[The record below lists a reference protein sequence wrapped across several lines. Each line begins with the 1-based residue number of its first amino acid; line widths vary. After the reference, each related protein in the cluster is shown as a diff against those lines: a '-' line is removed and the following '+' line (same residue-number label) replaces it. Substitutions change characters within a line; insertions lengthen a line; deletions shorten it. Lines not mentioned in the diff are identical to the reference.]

1 MKIAI
6 MKKAL
11 SIVGR
16 AYSGSGVVTR
26 IIAGLIIGIIL
37 GVSVPGIAVIELPG
51 VIFVSALKAIAPL
64 LVFVLVIASLA
75 NNSAKL
81 DGRFHFVVFQY
92 ILATFIAASVAVAAS
107 FLFPSVI
114 DLPLKGAESN
124 VVPAGIG
131 SVIENVLVGMF
142 SNPIGSIVD
151 ANYIGVLFWAVVF
164 GIIMKKCA
172 SDSTKAMFADLAEV
186 LSGAVR
192 FIIGLAGFGVMGL
205 IYKSISSNGLS
216 IFKDYGHIILVLVL
230 CMLFVAFVANAILVA
245 TVLRRNPYPLILKC
259 LKESG
264 ITAFFTL
271 SSAANIPVNLEL
283 CKKLKLD
290 RDFYSVSIPLGAT
303 INMSG
308 AAVTITVLTLAATNT
323 LGIKVD
329 VLSAMVLSLIATVAS
344 CGASGVAGGSLL
356 LIPLACSMFGID
368 QNTSMQV
375 VGVGFIIGVVQ
386 DSFETALN
394 SSSDA
399 LFTAVAEY
407 RHFLKTGREIPD
419 VP

>member
-1 MKIAI
+1 

-11 SIVGR
+11 SLVGR

-26 IIAGLIIGIIL
+26 IIAGLVGGIVL
-37 GVSVPGIAVIELPG
+37 GVFAPGIAVLEIPG
-51 VIFVSALKAIAPL
+51 TLFVAALKAIAPL
-64 LVFVLVIASLA
+64 LVFVLVIASLSK
-75 NNSAKL
+75 NSAKL
-81 DGRFHFVVFQY
+81 DGRFHFVLFQY
-92 ILATFIAASVAVAAS
+92 VLATFIAASAAVAAS

-114 DLPLKGAESN
+114 DLPGGRPEAAAA
-124 VVPAGIG
+124 PAGIG
-131 SVIENVLVGMF
+131 SVLENVIVGMF

-164 GIIMKKCA
+164 GVIMKKCA
-172 SDSTKAMFADLAEV
+172 SETTKTMFSDLAEV

-205 IYKSISSNGLS
+205 IYKSISHNGLA
-216 IFKDYGHIILVLVL
+216 IFKDYGHVILVLVL

-245 TVLRRNPYPLILKC
+245 AVLRRNPYPLIFKC
-259 LKESG
+259 VKDSG

-303 INMSG
+303 VNMSG

-329 VLSAMVLSLIATVAS
+329 VLSAVILSLIATVAS

-368 QNTSMQV
+368 QDVAMQV
-375 VGVGFIIGVVQ
+375 VAVGFIIGVVQ

-407 RHFLKTGREIPD
+407 RQFLKEGREIPD